1 MYTSTFTCRMIPH
14 LPPQVYRVT
23 LEHLEGMA
31 HPDKMAYVEIE
42 ERKEKPVDLVPPA
55 KEGRGDEGPKE

>member
-1 MYTSTFTCRMIPH
+1 M
-14 LPPQVYRVT
+14 T

-31 HPDKMAYVEIE
+31 HPDKMAYAEIE

-55 KEGRGDEGPKE
+55 NEGRGDEGPKERGERGGSLVSPE